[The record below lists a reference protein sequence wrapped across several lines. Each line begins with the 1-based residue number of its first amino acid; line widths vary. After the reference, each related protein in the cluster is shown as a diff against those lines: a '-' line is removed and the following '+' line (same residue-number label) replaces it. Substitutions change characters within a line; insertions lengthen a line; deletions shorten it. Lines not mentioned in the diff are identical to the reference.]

1 MEGITAAALAVA
13 VHENRAQTA
22 KALHMTEREVEA
34 FACGIAA
41 GEIAVDLVKRGID
54 RRSVLASIALTLAD
68 AVGEV
73 PDGLDG

>member
-1 MEGITAAALAVA
+1 MEGITAAALAGA

-22 KALHMTEREVEA
+22 KVLHMTEREVEA

-41 GEIAVDLVKRGID
+41 GKIAVDLVKRGMD

>member
-22 KALHMTEREVEA
+22 KVLHMTEREVEA
-34 FACGIAA
+34 FSCGIAA
-41 GEIAVDLVKRGID
+41 GEIAVDLVKRGMD